1 MDYTE
6 HNFVAIINGEKVM
19 IPNKKKIY
27 KTEMAFV
34 NGDLILQGF
43 TVKPTH

>member
-6 HNFVAIINGEKVM
+6 HNFVAIINDKETT

-27 KTEMAFV
+27 KTEMV
-34 NGDLILQGF
+34 LLNCDLILQGF
-43 TVKPTH
+43 NVKPTH